1 MITFHVYVLDTL
13 DYLGAV
19 EAVDRDIA
27 CLLASA
33 VWPVPLK
40 VLTWRLNLG
49 KGVAA

>member
-1 MITFHVYVLDTL
+1 MITFYVYVIDTL

-40 VLTWRLNLG
+40 VLTWRLYLEQG
-49 KGVAA
+49 AAA